1 MLSTPPLP
9 KRTPTIAA
17 SRQEAETASRRVI
30 GSGRRNLLT
39 DTVKN
44 VSITLDYEVQNL
56 DTLFEAAKNA
66 LEELRAKTIA
76 EHGKSEDGRYAQP
89 LDQLIQT
96 ELHDTATGVLQP
108 SLCVDTTTTTA
119 TASDHVM
126 GGEQDTSFSLR
137 SRA

>member
-1 MLSTPPLP
+1 M
-9 KRTPTIAA
+9 
-17 SRQEAETASRRVI
+17 
-30 GSGRRNLLT
+30 T

-76 EHGKSEDGRYAQP
+76 EHGESEDRRYAQP

-96 ELHDTATGVLQP
+96 ELHDTDTGVLQP
-108 SLCVDTTTTTA
+108 SLCVEVILDKLIYDVPGTQLA
-119 TASDHVM
+119 
-126 GGEQDTSFSLR
+126 GITSGPI
-137 SRA
+137 A

>member
-9 KRTPTIAA
+9 KRTPTTAT

-30 GSGRRNLLT
+30 GSGRSNLLT

-56 DTLFEAAKNA
+56 VTLFEAAKNA

-108 SLCVDTTTTTA
+108 SLCVEVILDELIYDVPGTQLA
-119 TASDHVM
+119 
-126 GGEQDTSFSLR
+126 GITSGPI
-137 SRA
+137 A